1 MHTPLSYRA
10 GWAAAGLAMALAM
23 THAGQ
28 LHAFPPYRSTDAE
41 TAEPFVL
48 EARLGLL
55 RLRRTDSTSRYSTPL
70 LRLNYG
76 LPRNFEVVTEAEL
89 DASEGRLGDAA
100 AGLKWVPWM
109 STISLG
115 IEALVLLPVS
125 SEGGAGTETQLLLTA
140 RPGPL
145 LLHLNAG

>member
-1 MHTPLSYRA
+1 MMWRNPHHLRPLA
-10 GWAAAGLAMALAM
+10 CALTAALLVTLGGPARG
-23 THAGQ
+23 
-28 LHAFPPYRSTDAE
+28 FPPYRSTDAE

-89 DASEGRLGDAA
+89 VASEGRLGDAA
-100 AGLKWVPWM
+100 AGLK
-109 STISLG
+109 
-115 IEALVLLPVS
+115 
-125 SEGGAGTETQLLLTA
+125 
-140 RPGPL
+140 
-145 LLHLNAG
+145 